1 MNRKTYY
8 DIPTQVRFWV
18 DDEEGTGVGTHTGI
32 AYHNQIICAC
42 CGGIFLLD
50 DDDKTVEILK
60 EMNWVDF
67 SEYIDI

>member
-8 DIPTQVRFWV
+8 NVPTRVIFWS
-18 DDEEGTGVGTHTGI
+18 DGKEGMGRGLLIGI

-42 CGGIFLLD
+42 CGGIFRLD
-50 DDDKTVEILK
+50 DDDKTVKILK
-60 EMNWVDF
+60 EMDWVDF

>member
-8 DIPTQVRFWV
+8 NVPTQVIFWS
-18 DDEEGTGVGTHTGI
+18 DGKEGMGRGI

-42 CGGIFLLD
+42 CGGIFRLD
-50 DDDKTVEILK
+50 DDDKTVKILK
-60 EMNWVDF
+60 EMDWVDF

>member
-8 DIPTQVRFWV
+8 DVPTQVRFWS
-18 DDEEGTGVGTHTGI
+18 DDKEGMGTGILTGI
-32 AYHNQIICAC
+32 AYHDQIICAC
-42 CGGIFLLD
+42 CGGIFHLD

-60 EMNWVDF
+60 EMDWVDF